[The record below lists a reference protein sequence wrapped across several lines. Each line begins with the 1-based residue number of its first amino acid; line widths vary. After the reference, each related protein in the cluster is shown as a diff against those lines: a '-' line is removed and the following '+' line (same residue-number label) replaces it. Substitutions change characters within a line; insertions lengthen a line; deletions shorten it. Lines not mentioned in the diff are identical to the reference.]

1 MTTMNEQEPIT
12 KVGAKLSARLNLGD
26 YNWVEFTEWVEDRVR
41 DDIDE
46 GKTSN
51 AIDRLTA
58 LLDAKLENWAQDYKD
73 D

>member
-1 MTTMNEQEPIT
+1 MNEQEPIT

-41 DDIDE
+41 DIDQ
-46 GKTSN
+46 GKTSK
-51 AIDRLTA
+51 AMDRLTA
-58 LLDAKLENWAQDYKD
+58 LLDAKLDAWARDYKD